1 MKTKFLNKILLT
13 QLNLNTQT
21 DDDDDLLLSP
31 GFSSVCLG
39 FCLLSPAGAD
49 DDSHRNAAG
58 QGWAEVFLSPQ
69 FRNEIFPGDLLNLPG
84 PTKKGL
90 MLPLLFGAGLSAG
103 LPSQIS
109 ISSTGGGS
117 DKCQINQKIIPISK
131 IKKIFWLENNERNIL
146 KRFKFD
152 QRFREGFN
160 LSIFSIFQ

>member
-1 MKTKFLNKILLT
+1 MTW
-13 QLNLNTQT
+13 
-21 DDDDDLLLSP
+21 
-31 GFSSVCLG
+31 FSRQCFPQSAWV
-39 FCLLSPAGAD
+39 CLLSPPAGT
-49 DDSHRNAAG
+49 DDSHRNAVV

-131 IKKIFWLENNERNIL
+131 IKKIFWLENNERNNSVKTFSKDLNLIN
-146 KRFKFD
+146 